1 MKIDI
6 QARGI
11 CCLRP
16 GVKGISDNISVT
28 SVVGRFLEHP
38 RIYYFRN
45 GGDEEILLGSAD
57 LMPRNLYRR
66 VETLFPVEDEIIK
79 MSIRDEILNI
89 HLRDNVKA
97 RRMLPDGSYERV
109 EPAENEEPLNSQ
121 EWMIKN
127 RGVWHH
133 AE

>member
-1 MKIDI
+1 M
-6 QARGI
+6 
-11 CCLRP
+11 
-16 GVKGISDNISVT
+16 
-28 SVVGRFLEHP
+28 
-38 RIYYFRN
+38 
-45 GGDEEILLGSAD
+45 LGSAD

-66 VETLFPVEDEIIK
+66 VEILFPVEDEIIK
-79 MSIRDEILNI
+79 TSIRDEILNI

-109 EPAENEEPLNSQ
+109 KPAENEEPLNSQ

>member
-1 MKIDI
+1 
-6 QARGI
+6 
-11 CCLRP
+11 
-16 GVKGISDNISVT
+16 
-28 SVVGRFLEHP
+28 
-38 RIYYFRN
+38 
-45 GGDEEILLGSAD
+45 ILIGSAD

-79 MSIRDEILNI
+79 ASIRDDILNV

-97 RRMLPDGSYERV
+97 RKMLPDGSFEIINR
-109 EPAENEEPLNSQ
+109 AENEKPLNSQ

-127 RGVWHH
+127 RGIWHK

>member
-1 MKIDI
+1 M
-6 QARGI
+6 
-11 CCLRP
+11 
-16 GVKGISDNISVT
+16 
-28 SVVGRFLEHP
+28 
-38 RIYYFRN
+38 
-45 GGDEEILLGSAD
+45 GSAD

-66 VETLFPVEDEIIK
+66 VEILFPVEDEIIK
-79 MSIRDEILNI
+79 MFIRDEILNI

-97 RRMLPDGSYERV
+97 RRMLPDGCYERV

-127 RGVWHH
+127 KGFWHH